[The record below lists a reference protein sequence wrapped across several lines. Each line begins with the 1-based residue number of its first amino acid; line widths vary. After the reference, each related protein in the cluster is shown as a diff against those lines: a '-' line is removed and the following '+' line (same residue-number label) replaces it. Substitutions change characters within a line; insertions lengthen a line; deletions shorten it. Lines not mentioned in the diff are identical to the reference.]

1 MGYKKINMINSQ
13 RICKEFAKN
22 SQRMHKYLYVY
33 IKSCITSIHFIM
45 LILSVFSLQFIEAKT
60 VTLKGKVITIDV
72 GHGGTR

>member
-1 MGYKKINMINSQ
+1 MRSYKTFI
-13 RICKEFAKN
+13 
-22 SQRMHKYLYVY
+22 L
-33 IKSCITSIHFIM
+33 IM